1 MVRNLRGGNKAKKAK
16 KNYDDN
22 TNSRPLRLK
31 DKSPDSDEL
40 YANVI
45 SRLGGEPPRVQVICE
60 NGIEKRCVIRGKFKK
75 KIWINANDVLIII
88 YDKSKNDGTGE
99 VVHKYNP
106 TEISKLH
113 SLGHLNEHIFSKPED
128 LKNDD
133 NVEFDVETKKDY
145 YTMIN
150 DNLSKT
156 KSVSDLDKIN
166 DTTDIYNLDEESDSD
181 IDIEDI

>member
-75 KIWINANDVLIII
+75 KNMD
-88 YDKSKNDGTGE
+88 
-99 VVHKYNP
+99 
-106 TEISKLH
+106 
-113 SLGHLNEHIFSKPED
+113 
-128 LKNDD
+128 
-133 NVEFDVETKKDY
+133 
-145 YTMIN
+145 
-150 DNLSKT
+150 
-156 KSVSDLDKIN
+156 
-166 DTTDIYNLDEESDSD
+166 
-181 IDIEDI
+181 